1 MQDKDKILLLVSVG
15 VYNLNPSKAVEKVN
29 ELRAYFESQFDDS
42 YKVLCYTNDCNQ
54 RIDIRLYNPNK
65 EEQDRIVQLNEEGS
79 IDALRPI

>member
-15 VYNLNPSKAVEKVN
+15 TYNLSPEKSVIKVN
-29 ELRAYFESQFDDS
+29 EMRAYFESQFDDS
-42 YKVLCYTNDCNQ
+42 YKVVCYQNDCNQ
-54 RIDIRLYNPNK
+54 RIDIRLYNPRK